1 MIFVEQKQD
10 GNMKQINL
18 YRFIMRVN
26 IWFIAF
32 VVLLIFTLFRG
43 CENPQ
48 PKLVYKEV
56 KTKNDS
62 IDKEVI
68 AKYRDTIAFL
78 DTQNQ
83 KKSIELQRLY
93 KNKNNA
99 LKRIKTNEDAK
110 VILKGKDSLDLALE
124 LLDCKY
130 VDSMYI
136 VTTEM
141 LGNEKTAGIFKDSII
156 GQFEV
161 KEKNL
166 IQLAKEQEKFIKKQK
181 RTNNFYKYA
190 LPIGVVLGVVVGGS
204 L

>member
-1 MIFVEQKQD
+1 MKQRK
-10 GNMKQINL
+10 NIMKQINL
-18 YRFIMRVN
+18 YNFIKRLN
-26 IWFIAF
+26 IWFVAF
-32 VVLLIFTLFRG
+32 VVLLVFMLLRG
-43 CENPQ
+43 CESPA

-56 KTKNDS
+56 KVKNDS

-99 LKRIKTNEDAK
+99 LKRIKTNNDAK
-110 VILKGKDSLDLALE
+110 VILKGKDSLEIALR
-124 LLDCKY
+124 LVDCDY
-130 VDSMYI
+130 VDSMYV

-141 LGNEKTAGIFKDSII
+141 LGNEKTSGIFKDSII

-181 RTNNFYKYA
+181 RTNKFYKYA
-190 LPIGVVLGVVVGGS
+190 LPIGVVLGVVVGGA

>member
-1 MIFVEQKQD
+1 MVQINIFRIL
-10 GNMKQINL
+10 KQI
-18 YRFIMRVN
+18 N

-32 VVLLIFTLFRG
+32 VILLVFMIFRG
-43 CENPQ
+43 CENSQ

-56 KTKNDS
+56 KIKNDS

-68 AKYRDTIAFL
+68 SKYRDTIAFL

-83 KKSIELQRLY
+83 KKQAELQRLY

-110 VILKGKDSLDLALE
+110 VILKGKDSLDLALD

-166 IQLAKEQEKFIKKQK
+166 IELAKEQERYIKKQQRISK
-181 RTNNFYKYA
+181 SLKYA
-190 LPIGVVLGVVVGGS
+190 VPFAVVFGLVVGS
-204 L
+204 AL

>member
-18 YRFIMRVN
+18 YRFIMRLN
-26 IWFIAF
+26 IWFVAF
-32 VVLLIFTLFRG
+32 MVLLIFTLFRG
-43 CENPQ
+43 CESPE

-56 KTKNDS
+56 IKVNDS

-68 AKYRDTIAFL
+68 SKYRDTIAFL

-99 LKRIKTNEDAK
+99 LKLIKTNEDAK

-181 RTNNFYKYA
+181 RTNKFYKYA
-190 LPIGVVLGVVVGGS
+190 LPIGVVLGVVVGGG

>member
-1 MIFVEQKQD
+1 MVQINIFRIL
-10 GNMKQINL
+10 KQI
-18 YRFIMRVN
+18 N

-32 VVLLIFTLFRG
+32 VILLVFMIFRG

-56 KTKNDS
+56 KIKNDS

-68 AKYRDTIAFL
+68 SKYRDTIAFL

-83 KKSIELQRLY
+83 KKQAELQRLY

-99 LKRIKTNEDAK
+99 LKRIKTNDDAK

-181 RTNNFYKYA
+181 RTNKFYKYA

>member
-1 MIFVEQKQD
+1 
-10 GNMKQINL
+10 MKQINL
-18 YRFIMRVN
+18 YGFIMRTN
-26 IWFIAF
+26 IWFVAF
-32 VVLLIFTLFRG
+32 VVLLVFMLLRG
-43 CENPQ
+43 CESPQ
-48 PKLVYKEV
+48 PKLMYKEV
-56 KTKNDS
+56 KVKNDS

-110 VILKGKDSLDLALE
+110 VILKGKDSVDIALE

-130 VDSMYI
+130 VDSMFV

-156 GQFEV
+156 SNFEV

-166 IQLAKEQEKFIKKQK
+166 IELAKEQERFIKKQK
-181 RTNNFYKYA
+181 RTNKFYKYA
-190 LPIGVVLGVVVGGS
+190 LPIGVVLGVVVGGA

>member
-1 MIFVEQKQD
+1 MVQINIFRIL
-10 GNMKQINL
+10 KQI
-18 YRFIMRVN
+18 N

-32 VVLLIFTLFRG
+32 VILLVFMIFRG

-56 KTKNDS
+56 KIKNDS

-68 AKYRDTIAFL
+68 SKYRDTIAFL

-83 KKSIELQRLY
+83 KKQAELQRLY

-110 VILKGKDSLDLALE
+110 VILKGKDSLDLALD

-181 RTNNFYKYA
+181 RTNKFYKYA

>member
-1 MIFVEQKQD
+1 VEKTKED

-18 YRFIMRVN
+18 YRFIMRTN
-26 IWFIAF
+26 IWFVAF
-32 VVLLIFTLFRG
+32 VILLIFTLFRG
-43 CENPQ
+43 CENSQ

-56 KTKNDS
+56 KIKNDS

-68 AKYRDTIAFL
+68 SKYKDTIAFL

-99 LKRIKTNEDAK
+99 LKLIKTNEDAK

-156 GQFEV
+156 GKFEV

-181 RTNNFYKYA
+181 RTNKFYKYA
-190 LPIGVVLGVVVGGS
+190 LPIGVVLGLVVGS
-204 L
+204 AF

>member
-1 MIFVEQKQD
+1 MVQINIFRIL
-10 GNMKQINL
+10 KQI
-18 YRFIMRVN
+18 N

-32 VVLLIFTLFRG
+32 VILLVFMLFRG
-43 CENPQ
+43 CENSQ

-56 KTKNDS
+56 KIKNDS

-68 AKYRDTIAFL
+68 AKYKDTIAFL

-83 KKSIELQRLY
+83 KKQAELQRIY
-93 KNKNNA
+93 RNRNSA
-99 LKRIKTNEDAK
+99 LKRVKTSQDAK
-110 VILKGKDSLDLALE
+110 EVLKGKDSIEVALKFT
-124 LLDCKY
+124 DY
-130 VDSMYI
+130 DYIDSMLI

-156 GQFEV
+156 SNFEI
-161 KEKNL
+161 KESNL
-166 IQLAKEQEKFIKKQK
+166 IELAKEQEKFIKKQK

>member
-1 MIFVEQKQD
+1 VEKTKED

-18 YRFIMRVN
+18 YRFIMHLN
-26 IWFIAF
+26 IWFVAF
-32 VVLLIFTLFRG
+32 MVLLVFTLFRG
-43 CENPQ
+43 CENPE

-56 KTKNDS
+56 KIKNDS

-68 AKYRDTIAFL
+68 SKYRDTIAFL

-130 VDSMYI
+130 VDSMYV

-181 RTNNFYKYA
+181 RTNKFYKYA
-190 LPIGVVLGVVVGGS
+190 LPIGVVLGVVVGGG

>member
-1 MIFVEQKQD
+1 MVQINIFRIL
-10 GNMKQINL
+10 KQI
-18 YRFIMRVN
+18 N

-32 VVLLIFTLFRG
+32 VILLVFMLFRG
-43 CENPQ
+43 CENSQ

-56 KTKNDS
+56 KIKNDS

-68 AKYRDTIAFL
+68 SKYRDTIAFL

-83 KKSIELQRLY
+83 KKQAELQRIY
-93 KNKNNA
+93 RNRNSA
-99 LKRIKTNEDAK
+99 LKRVKTSQDAK
-110 VILKGKDSLDLALE
+110 EVLKGKDSIEVALKFT
-124 LLDCKY
+124 DY
-130 VDSMYI
+130 DYIDSMLI

-156 GQFEV
+156 SNFEI
-161 KEKNL
+161 KESNL
-166 IQLAKEQEKFIKKQK
+166 IELAKEQEKFIKKQK

>member
-1 MIFVEQKQD
+1 VEQKQD

-18 YRFIMRVN
+18 YRFIMRLN
-26 IWFIAF
+26 IWFVAF
-32 VVLLIFTLFRG
+32 VILLVFTLFRG
-43 CENPQ
+43 CENSQ

-56 KTKNDS
+56 KIKNDS

-68 AKYRDTIAFL
+68 SKYRDTIAFL

-99 LKRIKTNEDAK
+99 LKRIKTNDDAK

-166 IQLAKEQEKFIKKQK
+166 IQLAKEQERFIKKQK
-181 RTNNFYKYA
+181 RTNKFYKYA
-190 LPIGVVLGVVVGGS
+190 LPIGVVLGVVVGGA

>member
-1 MIFVEQKQD
+1 MIQF
-10 GNMKQINL
+10 NL
-18 YRFIMRVN
+18 QQVLKNAN

-43 CENPQ
+43 CESSE

-56 KTKNDS
+56 IKVNDS

-83 KKSIELQRLY
+83 KKQAELYRIS
-93 KNKNNA
+93 KNRNNA
-99 LKRIKTNEDAK
+99 LKRIKTSQDAK
-110 VILKGKDSLDLALE
+110 EVLKGKDSIEVALKFT
-124 LLDCKY
+124 DY
-130 VDSMYI
+130 DYIDSMLV

-156 GQFEV
+156 SNFEV
-161 KEKNL
+161 KENNL
-166 IQLAKEQEKFIKKQK
+166 IELAKEQEKFIKKQK
-181 RTNNFYKYA
+181 RTNQFYKYA
-190 LPIGVVLGVVVGGS
+190 LPVGVVLGIIVGGS

>member
-1 MIFVEQKQD
+1 VEKTKED

-18 YRFIMRVN
+18 YRFIMRLN
-26 IWFIAF
+26 IWFVAF
-32 VVLLIFTLFRG
+32 VILLVFTLFRG
-43 CENPQ
+43 CENPE

-56 KTKNDS
+56 KIKNDS

-68 AKYRDTIAFL
+68 SKYRDTIAFL

-166 IQLAKEQEKFIKKQK
+166 IQLAKEQERFIKKQK
-181 RTNNFYKYA
+181 RTNKFYKYA
-190 LPIGVVLGVVVGGS
+190 LPIGVVLGVIVGGS

>member
-1 MIFVEQKQD
+1 
-10 GNMKQINL
+10 MKQINL
-18 YRFIMRVN
+18 YGFIMRTN
-26 IWFIAF
+26 IWFVAF
-32 VVLLIFTLFRG
+32 VVLLVFMLLRG
-43 CENPQ
+43 CESPQ
-48 PKLVYKEV
+48 PKLMYKEV
-56 KTKNDS
+56 KVKNDS

-78 DTQNQ
+78 DGQNQ
-83 KKSIELQRLY
+83 KKSLEIQRLY

-110 VILKGKDSLDLALE
+110 VILKGKDSVDIALE

-130 VDSMYI
+130 VDSMFV

-156 GQFEV
+156 SNFEV

-166 IQLAKEQEKFIKKQK
+166 IELAKEQERFIKKQK
-181 RTNNFYKYA
+181 RTNKFYKYA
-190 LPIGVVLGVVVGGS
+190 LPIGVVLGVVVGGA

>member
-1 MIFVEQKQD
+1 MIQF
-10 GNMKQINL
+10 NL
-18 YRFIMRVN
+18 QRVLKKAN

-43 CENPQ
+43 CESPA

-56 KTKNDS
+56 IKVNDS

-78 DTQNQ
+78 DVQNQ
-83 KKSIELQRLY
+83 KKQAELYRIY
-93 KNKNNA
+93 RNRNSA
-99 LKRIKTNEDAK
+99 LKRIKTSEDAK
-110 VILKGKDSLDLALE
+110 EVLKGKDSIEVALKFT
-124 LLDCKY
+124 DY
-130 VDSMYI
+130 DYIDSMLV

-156 GQFEV
+156 SNFEV
-161 KEKNL
+161 KESNL
-166 IQLAKEQEKFIKKQK
+166 IELAKEQEKFIKKQK
-181 RTNNFYKYA
+181 RTNKFYKYA
-190 LPIGVVLGVVVGGS
+190 LPIGVVLGVVVGGA

>member
-1 MIFVEQKQD
+1 VEQKQD
-10 GNMKQINL
+10 GNMKQVNL
-18 YRFIMRVN
+18 YRFIMRLN
-26 IWFIAF
+26 IWFVAF
-32 VVLLIFTLFRG
+32 VILLVFTLFRG
-43 CENPQ
+43 CEAPT

-56 KTKNDS
+56 IKVNDS

-68 AKYRDTIAFL
+68 SKYRDTIAFL

-83 KKSIELQRLY
+83 KKQAELQRLY

-110 VILKGKDSLDLALE
+110 VILKGKNSLDLALE

-130 VDSMYI
+130 VDSMYV

-181 RTNNFYKYA
+181 RTNKFYKYA
-190 LPIGVVLGVVVGGS
+190 LPIGVVLGLVVGS
-204 L
+204 AF

>member
-1 MIFVEQKQD
+1 MVQINIFRIL
-10 GNMKQINL
+10 KQI
-18 YRFIMRVN
+18 N

-32 VVLLIFTLFRG
+32 VILLVFMIFRG

-56 KTKNDS
+56 KVKNDS

-68 AKYRDTIAFL
+68 SKYRDTIAFL

-99 LKRIKTNEDAK
+99 LKRLKTNEDAK

-166 IQLAKEQEKFIKKQK
+166 IQLAKEQERYIKKQK
-181 RTNNFYKYA
+181 RTNKFYKYA
-190 LPIGVVLGVVVGGS
+190 LPIGVVLGVVVGGG